1 MMQTVVQMRSTPH
14 YVWSTADVLGQGATG
29 SVFKGRH
36 KKTGDLCAIKTF
48 NQMSFMRPVDVQM
61 REFEMVLKLKH
72 RNIVK
77 LLDIEEEPS
86 TRQKVIVMEIC
97 TGGSLY
103 TILDEPE
110 NAYGLAEEEFKL
122 VMKDVAAG
130 MNYLR
135 EKGIVHRDLKPG
147 NIMRCIGEDS
157 LSIYKLTD
165 FGAARELDDEE
176 QFMSLYGTEEYLHPD
191 MYERAVLRRPMGK
204 SFKATVDLWSIGVT
218 FYHVATGSLPFRPY
232 GGARR
237 NKEIMFKIT
246 TEKPSGAISGI
257 QHTEDGRLEWS
268 RALPKTC
275 LLSRGFKDLLTPLL
289 AGILE
294 CDSVKMWSFEMFF
307 EEVTKIL
314 NMDIIH
320 IFNIST
326 ATSLRVYVNPTDT
339 FASVQELVAVQT
351 DIPAARQEMI
361 FDSYHFAVSHTDPAS
376 TYPKT
381 SPDNPIIVLDNVH
394 TDFSRAEYRELPKL
408 PRFGTSFSLDNDAPL
423 AKVCASV
430 VFDCQRSTASL
441 LLQQN
446 IMRKAV
452 KWFICVMSRET
463 EQLRTDTHLLGIK
476 VTHSDL
482 ALRRLLDEHS
492 LHSKMLDLLCSG
504 TSSSDVQRKRHEL
517 QQLVDGKREFMQ
529 KILDEYANCE
539 KQMKWVEERILVE
552 ETLKELWKDKDTV
565 GTQEKDRRQKLSA
578 NCIKAVSAYADE
590 FVPKFKHLYSEVAR
604 WFQKAFLYRQKL
616 AKVVNLLDK
625 VSTASDQMAGNLQQ
639 SVQKHHVIMN
649 SLLSSDPLQRPVTS
663 QTPPCDVT
671 PPVSAPPSSVQKHH
685 VIMNSLLSSDPLQRP
700 VTSQTPPCD
709 VTPPASAPPSVAASE
724 PLSQTE
730 VVQLQASVRAVRE
743 EIRLSIAEAEES
755 TKLLRQLGGLGL
767 ENGIHVEDVAH
778 G

>member
-492 LHSKMLDLLCSG
+492 LHGKMLDLLCSG

-565 GTQEKDRRQKLSA
+565 GTQEKDRSVERTAYVLEKVVATYLQFKKDKSLKRLSYNEEQIHKFEKQKLSA

-663 QTPPCDVT
+663 HTPPCDVT
-671 PPVSAPPSSVQKHH
+671 PPV
-685 VIMNSLLSSDPLQRP
+685 
-700 VTSQTPPCD
+700 
-709 VTPPASAPPSVAASE
+709 SAPPSVAASE

-767 ENGIHVEDVAH
+767 ENGVHVEDVAH

>member
-110 NAYGLAEEEFKL
+110 NAYGLHEEEFKL

-147 NIMRCIGEDS
+147 NIMRCI
-157 LSIYKLTD
+157 
-165 FGAARELDDEE
+165 
-176 QFMSLYGTEEYLHPD
+176 D

-237 NKEIMFKIT
+237 NKEVMFKIT

-294 CDSVKMWSFEMFF
+294 CDSMKMWTFEMFF

-339 FASVQELVAVQT
+339 FANVQELVAVQT

-430 VFDCQRSTASL
+430 VWDCQRSTAAL

-446 IMRKAV
+446 VMRKAV

-476 VTHSDL
+476 VTNSDL
-482 ALRRLLDEHS
+482 ALRRLLDQHF
-492 LHSKMLDLLCSG
+492 LHGKMLALLCYG
-504 TSSSDVQRKRHEL
+504 TSSSDVQRKQGEL
-517 QQLVDGKREFMQ
+517 QQLVDGKRECMQ

-565 GTQEKDRRQKLSA
+565 GTQEKDRSVERTQYVLDKVVATFLQFKKDKSLKRLSYNEEQIHKFEKQKLSA

-590 FVPKFKHLYSEVAR
+590 FVPKFKHLYAEVAR

-639 SVQKHHVIMN
+639 SVQKQHRIVDSI
-649 SLLSSDPLQRPVTS
+649 LTSDVLQNQGPS
-663 QTPPCDVT
+663 QPPSDVT
-671 PPVSAPPSSVQKHH
+671 PP
-685 VIMNSLLSSDPLQRP
+685 I
-700 VTSQTPPCD
+700 
-709 VTPPASAPPSVAASE
+709 SAPPSVAPSE
-724 PLSQTE
+724 PMSHSE

-743 EIRLSIAEAEES
+743 EIKLSMAEAEES
-755 TKLLRQLGGLGL
+755 TKLLRQLGGFSL
-767 ENGIHVEDVAH
+767 ENGIHVEGVAN